1 MKKLQQNSMAG
12 DHHETMQKSHH
23 ILPIVTLIVSIAVLI
38 SFGQGALWAKNEK
51 ARVVGTAKRG
61 INAVEYIGVIE
72 QDGPEFM
79 AVGYLTYV
87 RGLDPTDLF
96 TNPLN
101 PDASTARFTFS
112 GDSSIVSRAQVG
124 TVTQLGTVG
133 TLTIYFNE
141 SGGANFDDPDSFSSG
156 LEIASFDARFYNVL
170 TVIAPNQGVSSGIVD
185 TVQQTAH
192 RFMLNGRRLQFGH
205 PRLIQRMTMSG
216 GATRSEVGPPVV
228 STNEF
233 AAAAV
238 TP

>member
-12 DHHETMQKSHH
+12 GHHETMQKSHH
-23 ILPIVTLIVSIAVLI
+23 ILPIVTLIASLAVLI
-38 SFGQGALWAKNEK
+38 SFGQGASWANENK
-51 ARVVGTAKRG
+51 HVVGTANRG

-72 QDGPEFM
+72 QDGPKFM

-87 RGLDPTDLF
+87 NGLDPTDLF
-96 TNPLN
+96 TNALT

-133 TLTIYFNE
+133 TLTIYFND
-141 SGGANFDDPDSFSSG
+141 SGGANFIDPDSFSSG

-192 RFMLNGRRLQFGH
+192 RFMLNGRQLQFGH
-205 PRLIQRMTMSG
+205 IRLIQRITMSG
-216 GATRSEVGPPVV
+216 GATRSQVDPPV